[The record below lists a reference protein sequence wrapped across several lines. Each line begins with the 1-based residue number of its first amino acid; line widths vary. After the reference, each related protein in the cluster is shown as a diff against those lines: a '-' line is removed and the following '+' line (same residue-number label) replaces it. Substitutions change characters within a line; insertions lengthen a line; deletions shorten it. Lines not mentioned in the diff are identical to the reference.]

1 MKLHPFKLF
10 TIAIGIFVILMVIEN
25 FTFLGAIHGQPID
38 EIDPS
43 IQWEFFEQQLLEP
56 EQAIQAYGTGEKIT
70 FPHIYY
76 EHYPSI
82 EMYGTYIAKVKL
94 PKVKN
99 EENLAIYIPFEY
111 GSYKLFVNTQVIAKN
126 GVVGTTKAQQVP

>member
-25 FTFLGAIHGQPID
+25 FTFLGTIHGQPID

-56 EQAIQAYGTGEKIT
+56 EQAIKAYGTGEKIT

-82 EMYGTYIAKVKL
+82 EMYGTYVAKVKL

-99 EENLAIYIPFEY
+99 EENLGKTNKVE
-111 GSYKLFVNTQVIAKN
+111 GKKQ
-126 GVVGTTKAQQVP
+126 